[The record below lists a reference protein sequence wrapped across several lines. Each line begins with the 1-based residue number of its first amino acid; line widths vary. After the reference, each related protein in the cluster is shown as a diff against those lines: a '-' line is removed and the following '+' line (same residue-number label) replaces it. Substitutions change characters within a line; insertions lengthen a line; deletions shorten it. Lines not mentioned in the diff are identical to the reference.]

1 MMNKILLTFSS
12 ILLIISNL
20 NAQNPI
26 LEIWEIQGEE
36 LFTPYLN
43 QIIETNQNVVTHV
56 GDDYFFIQTPTY
68 RSDDNQ
74 ATSDGIIIVTNNA
87 PPVEVGNM
95 VSISGTV
102 REKFQRTQMDEAD
115 GMTITIDSTSVA
127 LPLPVILTEDF
138 PSPYNVAIPDLEKV
152 EGMLVSFPQAI
163 TNSPTNQY
171 GETSVKIGTT
181 RAFREAGIF
190 APAPNGLPEWD
201 GNPEVFE
208 IKFADGLPDQVQQW
222 ARKNVSATGVMDY
235 AFDDY
240 VLRTDEVQFSGEAP
254 LIPVDESST
263 TEATIASANFYV
275 LSDLENDYN
284 IRRQKVASYI
294 VNLMNAP
301 DILAVQEVRSLVVL
315 QDLSNLI
322 KETHPDIIYTPHLI
336 SNGTSGG
343 FVINVGY
350 LVKNTVS
357 NVQVTQLGAEE
368 QFSQGGDLHYRPPLL
383 LEGNFNSTPPQ
394 PISVLNLHLK
404 SLNNITQT
412 STKLRR
418 HEQAISVAQMV
429 EERINQNLFV
439 VGDFNAFQ
447 FSDGYVDVVNQIAGT
462 PSLGAEYS
470 VQNIVSIPLIN
481 QSLTLPIEEQYSY
494 VYQNN
499 AQILD
504 HCLTTDLQELT
515 VNKMQYMR
523 GNADFPE
530 DFENQISPNYRTS
543 DHDGFVVFIEMG
555 SEFSTSVNTVL
566 ENSFSVNFPNPFSQN
581 GQIKLNLKESESIQ
595 VSLINFDGKII
606 YEKNLGKLSKG
617 KNLITLSLIPLQIP
631 NGTYF
636 LKINGEKNF
645 QTKPLIF
652 ISK

>member
-1 MMNKILLTFSS
+1 MIKKLFYIITSILLTINTLS
-12 ILLIISNL
+12 
-20 NAQNPI
+20 AQNPV
-26 LEIWEIQGEE
+26 LEVWEIQGEE

-43 QIIETNQNVVTHV
+43 QIVETNENVVTAV

-68 RSDDNQ
+68 RSDNNQ

-87 PPVEVGNM
+87 PPVQVGNM

-115 GMTITIDSTSVA
+115 GMTITIDSTNVT
-127 LPLPVILTEDF
+127 LPLPVLLTENF
-138 PSPYNVAIPDLEKV
+138 PSPINVAIPDLEKV
-152 EGMLVSFPQAI
+152 EGMLVSCTQAI

-171 GETSVKIGTT
+171 GETSVKIGST

-190 APAPNGLPEWD
+190 APAPNGLPEFD
-201 GNPEVFE
+201 GNPETFE
-208 IKFADGLPDQVQQW
+208 IKFTDGVQDVPQLW
-222 ARKNVSATGVMDY
+222 ARRNVSATGVIDY

-240 VLRTDEVQFSGEAP
+240 ILLTENAQFSGDTP
-254 LIPVDESST
+254 LIPVDEPTS

-275 LSDLENDYN
+275 LSNLESDYMV
-284 IRRQKVASYI
+284 RRQKVASYI
-294 VNLMNAP
+294 VDLMNAP
-301 DILAVQEVRSLVVL
+301 DILAVQEVRSLAVL

-322 KETHPDIIYTPHLI
+322 KENHPDIIYTPHLV

-350 LVKNTVS
+350 MVKNTVS
-357 NVQVTQLGAEE
+357 EIQITQLGADEP
-368 QFSQGGDLHYRPPLL
+368 FSQGGDLHYRPPLL
-383 LEGNFNSTPPQ
+383 LEGNFNSSPPQ

-404 SLNNITQT
+404 SLNNISQT

-418 HEQAISVAQMV
+418 HEQAKSVAQMV
-429 EERINQNLFV
+429 EDRIDENLVV

-462 PSLGAEYS
+462 PSLGAQYPIE
-470 VQNIVSIPLIN
+470 NIVSIPLTN

-504 HCLTTDLQELT
+504 HCLTTDIQGLT
-515 VNKMQYMR
+515 VEKMQYVR
-523 GNADFPE
+523 GNADFSE
-530 DFENQISPNYRTS
+530 DFDNQISPNYRTS
-543 DHDGFVVFIEMG
+543 DHDGFVLFLEMG
-555 SEFSTSVNTVL
+555 GEFTTSVNTVL
-566 ENSFSVNFPNPFSQN
+566 ENSFSVDFPNPFSQN
-581 GQIKLNLKESESIQ
+581 DMVTLNLKQSETIQ
-595 VSLINFDGKII
+595 ISLVNLDGKII
-606 YEKNLGKLSKG
+606 LENNFGKLAEG
-617 KNLITLSLIPLQIP
+617 KNSITLPLQIP

-636 LKINGEKNF
+636 LKIRGEENF

>member
-1 MMNKILLTFSS
+1 MNKFLLANLS

-20 NAQNPI
+20 SAQNPV

-43 QIIETNQNVVTHV
+43 QIVETNENVVTQV
-56 GDDYFFIQTPTY
+56 GDDYFFIQTPAY
-68 RSDDNQ
+68 RSDNNQ
-74 ATSDGIIIVTNNA
+74 ATSDGIIILTNNS
-87 PPVEVGNM
+87 PPVEVGNL

-102 REKFQRTQMDEAD
+102 RESFQRTQMDESD
-115 GMTITIDSTSVA
+115 GMSIIIDSISVN
-127 LPLPVILTEDF
+127 LPEPVLLTEDF
-138 PSPYNVAIPDLEKV
+138 PSPNNVAIPDLEKV
-152 EGMLVSFPQAI
+152 EGMLVTFTQAI
-163 TNSPTNQY
+163 TNSPTNQF

-181 RAFREAGIF
+181 RAFREPGIF

-208 IKFADGLPDQVQQW
+208 VKIADGFPDENQQW
-222 ARKNVSATGVMDY
+222 ARVNVSATGVMDY
-235 AFDDY
+235 AFNDY
-240 VLRTDEVQFSGEAP
+240 ILRTNDFQFSGNAP
-254 LIPVDESST
+254 LIPVDEPTST
-263 TEATIASANFYV
+263 QATIGCANFYV
-275 LSDLENDYN
+275 LSNLENEYLT
-284 IRRQKVASYI
+284 RRQKVASYI
-294 VNLMNAP
+294 VDLMQAP
-301 DILAVQEVRSLVVL
+301 DILAVQEVRSLAVL

-322 KETHPDIIYTPHLI
+322 KENHPEIIYTPHLI

-357 NVQVTQLGAEE
+357 DVQITQLGADEP
-368 QFSQGGDLHYRPPLL
+368 FSQGGDLHYRPPLL
-383 LEGNFNSTPPQ
+383 LEGNFNSSPPQ

-404 SLNNITQT
+404 SLNGITQT

-429 EERINQNLFV
+429 EERIAENLVV

-462 PSLGAEYS
+462 PSLGAEYP
-470 VQNIVSIPLIN
+470 VENIVSTPLIN
-481 QSLTLPIEEQYSY
+481 QSLALPIDEQYSY
-494 VYQNN
+494 IFQNN

-504 HCLTTDLQELT
+504 HCLTTDLQGLT
-515 VNKMQYMR
+515 VEKMQYVR
-523 GNADFPE
+523 GNADFSE

-543 DHDGFVVFIEMG
+543 DHDGFVLFLEMD

-566 ENSFSVNFPNPFSQN
+566 ENNFSINFPNPFSPNDQVT
-581 GQIKLNLKESESIQ
+581 LNLTEAEIIHF
-595 VSLINFDGKII
+595 SLINFDGKII
-606 YEKNLGKLSKG
+606 FEKNLGKLPEG
-617 KNLITLSLIPLQIP
+617 KNSITLPLQIP
-631 NGTYF
+631 SGTYF
-636 LKINGEKNF
+636 LKVNGDKNF
-645 QTKPLIF
+645 QTNPLIF

>member
-1 MMNKILLTFSS
+1 MIKKLFYIITSILLTINTLS
-12 ILLIISNL
+12 
-20 NAQNPI
+20 AQNPV
-26 LEIWEIQGEE
+26 LEVWEIQGEE

-43 QIIETNQNVVTHV
+43 QIVETNENVVTAV

-68 RSDDNQ
+68 RSDNNQ

-87 PPVEVGNM
+87 PPVQVGNM

-115 GMTITIDSTSVA
+115 GMTITIDSTNVT
-127 LPLPVILTEDF
+127 LPLPVLLTENF
-138 PSPYNVAIPDLEKV
+138 PSPINVAIPDLEKV
-152 EGMLVSFPQAI
+152 EGMLVSCAQAI

-171 GETSVKIGTT
+171 GETSVKIGST

-190 APAPNGLPEWD
+190 APAPNGLPEFD
-201 GNPEVFE
+201 GNPETFE
-208 IKFADGLPDQVQQW
+208 IKFTDGVQDVPQLW
-222 ARKNVSATGVMDY
+222 ARRNVSATGVIDY

-240 VLRTDEVQFSGEAP
+240 ILLTENAQFSGDTP
-254 LIPVDESST
+254 LIPVDEPTS

-275 LSDLENDYN
+275 LSNLESDYMV
-284 IRRQKVASYI
+284 RRQKVASYI
-294 VNLMNAP
+294 VDLMNAP
-301 DILAVQEVRSLVVL
+301 DILAVQEVRSLAVL

-322 KETHPDIIYTPHLI
+322 KENHPDIIYTPHLV

-350 LVKNTVS
+350 MVKNTVS
-357 NVQVTQLGAEE
+357 DIQITQLGADEP
-368 QFSQGGDLHYRPPLL
+368 FSQGGDLHYRPPLL
-383 LEGNFNSTPPQ
+383 LEGNFNSSPPQ

-404 SLNNITQT
+404 SLNNISQT

-418 HEQAISVAQMV
+418 HEQAKSVAQMV
-429 EERINQNLFV
+429 EDRIDENLVV

-462 PSLGAEYS
+462 PSLGAQYPIE
-470 VQNIVSIPLIN
+470 NIVSIPLTN

-504 HCLTTDLQELT
+504 HCLTTDIQGLT
-515 VNKMQYMR
+515 VEKMQYVR
-523 GNADFPE
+523 GNADFSE
-530 DFENQISPNYRTS
+530 DFDNQISPNYRTS
-543 DHDGFVVFIEMG
+543 DHDGFVLFLEMG
-555 SEFSTSVNTVL
+555 GEFTTSVNTVL
-566 ENSFSVNFPNPFSQN
+566 ENSFSVDFPNPFSQN
-581 GQIKLNLKESESIQ
+581 DMVTLNLKQSETIQ
-595 VSLINFDGKII
+595 ISLVNLDGKII
-606 YEKNLGKLSKG
+606 LENNFGKLAEG
-617 KNLITLSLIPLQIP
+617 KNSITLPLQIP

-636 LKINGEKNF
+636 LKIRGEENF

>member
-1 MMNKILLTFSS
+1 MNKILLLTSS

-20 NAQNPI
+20 TAQNPS

-43 QIIETNQNVVTHV
+43 QIIETNENVVTHV

-68 RSDDNQ
+68 RSDNNQ
-74 ATSDGIIIVTNNA
+74 STSDGIIIVTNNA
-87 PPVEVGNM
+87 PPVEVGNL

-115 GMTITIDSTSVA
+115 GMTITIDSTIVS
-127 LPLPVILTEDF
+127 LPQPVMLTEDF
-138 PSPYNVAIPDLEKV
+138 PSPNNVEIPDLEKV
-152 EGMLVSFPQAI
+152 EGMLVSFSQGI

-171 GETSVKIGTT
+171 GETSIKIGTT

-190 APAPNGLPEWD
+190 TPAPNGLPEWD

-208 IKFADGLPDQVQQW
+208 IKLADGLPDQDQQW
-222 ARKNVSATGVMDY
+222 ARRTVSATGVMDF

-240 VLRTDEVQFSGEAP
+240 ILRTNDFQFSGEAP
-254 LIPVDESST
+254 LISVDEPSL

-275 LSDLENDYN
+275 LSNLENEYL

-294 VNLMNAP
+294 VDLMNAP
-301 DILAVQEVRSLVVL
+301 DILAVQEVRSLAVL

-322 KETHPDIIYTPHLI
+322 KENHPDIIYTPYLI

-357 NVQVTQLGAEE
+357 DVQITQLGAEE

-383 LEGNFNSTPPQ
+383 LEGNLNSSPPL

-404 SLNNITQT
+404 SLNNISQT

-429 EERINQNLFV
+429 EERIDDNLFV

-447 FSDGYVDVVNQIAGT
+447 FSDGIVDVVNQIAGT
-462 PSLGAEYS
+462 PSLGAEYP
-470 VQNIVSIPLIN
+470 VQNIVSTPLTN

-494 VYQNN
+494 VFQNN

-515 VNKMQYMR
+515 VEKMQYVR
-523 GNADFPE
+523 GNADFSR
-530 DFENQISPNYRTS
+530 DFENTISPNYRTS
-543 DHDGFVVFIEMG
+543 DHDGFVLFLEMG
-555 SEFSTSVNTVL
+555 SEFTTSVNTVL
-566 ENSFSVNFPNPFSQN
+566 ENSFEVNFPNPFSQN
-581 GQIKLNLKESESIQ
+581 DQVVLKLEESETIQ
-595 VSLINFDGKII
+595 ISLINFDGKII
-606 YEKNLGKLSKG
+606 FEKHLGKLAKG
-617 KNLITLSLIPLQIP
+617 ENFITIPLQITT
-631 NGTYF
+631 GTYF
-636 LKINGEKNF
+636 LNIKGEKNN
-645 QTKPLIF
+645 QTKQLIF
-652 ISK
+652 IFK

>member
-1 MMNKILLTFSS
+1 MVNKISFTFSFILLT
-12 ILLIISNL
+12 INTLC
-20 NAQNPI
+20 AQNPI

-43 QIIETNQNVVTHV
+43 QIVETNENVVTAV

-68 RSDDNQ
+68 RSDNNQ

-87 PPVEVGNM
+87 PPVNVGNM

-102 REKFQRTQMDEAD
+102 RESFQRTQMDEAD
-115 GMTITIDSTSVA
+115 GMTITIDSINVDLPIPVA
-127 LPLPVILTEDF
+127 LTENF

-152 EGMLVSFPQAI
+152 EGMLVSVTQAI

-171 GETSVKIGTT
+171 GETSVKIGST
-181 RAFREAGIF
+181 RAFREPGIE
-190 APAPNGLPEWD
+190 APAPSNLPEWD

-208 IKFADGLPDQVQQW
+208 IKFADGATDVPQLW
-222 ARKNVSATGVMDY
+222 ARRNVSATGVIDY

-240 VLRTDEVQFSGEAP
+240 ILLTEDAQFSGATP
-254 LIPVDESST
+254 LIPVDEPTST
-263 TEATIASANFYV
+263 QATIGCVNFYV
-275 LSDLENDYN
+275 LSDLENDYLV
-284 IRRQKVASYI
+284 RRQKVADYI

-301 DILAVQEVRSLVVL
+301 DILAVQEVRSLAVL

-322 KETHPDIIYTPHLI
+322 KENNPDIIYTPHLI
-336 SNGTSGG
+336 SNGTSGS

-357 NVQVTQLGAEE
+357 DIHVTQLGADEP
-368 QFSQGGDLHYRPPLL
+368 FSQGGDLHYRPPLL
-383 LEGNFNSTPPQ
+383 LEGNFNSSPPQ

-404 SLNNITQT
+404 SLNGITQT
-412 STKLRR
+412 SNKLRR
-418 HEQAISVAQMV
+418 HEQAKSVAQMV
-429 EERINQNLFV
+429 EARVDENLV
-439 VGDFNAFQ
+439 VLGDFNAFQ

-462 PSLGAEYS
+462 PSLGAEYP
-470 VQNIVSIPLIN
+470 VENIVSTPLTN
-481 QSLTLPIEEQYSY
+481 LSLTLPIEEQYSY
-494 VYQNN
+494 IFQNN

-504 HCLTTDLQELT
+504 HCLSTDLQGLT
-515 VNKMQYMR
+515 FEKMQYVR
-523 GNADFPE
+523 GNADFSE

-543 DHDGFVVFIEMG
+543 DHDGFVVFFDMG
-555 SEFSTSVNTVL
+555 SEFTTSVNTL
-566 ENSFSVNFPNPFSQN
+566 LQNNFSVDFPNPFSQN
-581 GQIKLNLKESESIQ
+581 NFVTLNLEESETIQ
-595 VSLINFDGKII
+595 ISLINFDGKII
-606 YEKNLGKLSKG
+606 FEKNLGKLPQG
-617 KNLITLSLIPLQIP
+617 ENIITIPLQIP

-636 LKINGEKNF
+636 LKVNGEKNN

>member
-1 MMNKILLTFSS
+1 MNKILLFISS
-12 ILLIISNL
+12 ILLITSNL
-20 NAQNPI
+20 NAQYPN

-43 QIIETNQNVVTHV
+43 QIIETNENVVTHV

-68 RSDDNQ
+68 RSDSNQ
-74 ATSDGIIIVTNNA
+74 STSDGIIIVTSNT
-87 PPVEVGNM
+87 PSVEVGNL
-95 VSISGTV
+95 VSIIGTV

-115 GMTITIDSTSVA
+115 GMTIVIDSNIVS
-127 LPLPVILTEDF
+127 LPQYVELSEDF
-138 PSPYNVAIPDLEKV
+138 PSPNNVIIPDLEKV
-152 EGMLVSFPQAI
+152 EGMLVSFSQGI

-201 GNPEVFE
+201 GNPELFE
-208 IKFADGLPDQVQQW
+208 IKLADGIPNQDQQW
-222 ARKNVSATGVMDY
+222 ARINISASGVMDY

-240 VLRTDEVQFSGEAP
+240 IIRTDDFQFSGEAP
-254 LIPVDESST
+254 LIPVDKPSS

-275 LSDLENDYN
+275 LSNLENEYL

-294 VNLMNAP
+294 VDLMNAP
-301 DILAVQEVRSLVVL
+301 DILAVQEVRSLAVL

-322 KETHPDIIYTPHLI
+322 KENHPDIIYTPHLI

-357 NVQVTQLGAEE
+357 DVQITQLGADEP
-368 QFSQGGDLHYRPPLL
+368 FSQGGDLHYRPPLL
-383 LEGNFNSTPPQ
+383 LEGNLNSSPPL

-404 SLNNITQT
+404 SLNNISQT

-429 EERINQNLFV
+429 EERIDDNLVV

-447 FSDGYVDVVNQIAGT
+447 FSDGIVDVVNQIAGT
-462 PSLGAEYS
+462 PSLGAEYP
-470 VQNIVSIPLIN
+470 VQSIVSTPLTN

-504 HCLTTDLQELT
+504 HCLTADLQELT
-515 VNKMQYMR
+515 VNKMQYVR
-523 GNADFPE
+523 GNADFSE
-530 DFENQISPNYRTS
+530 NFENQISPNYRTS
-543 DHDGFVVFIEMG
+543 DHDGFVLFLEMG
-555 SEFSTSVNTVL
+555 SEFTTSVNTAL
-566 ENSFSVNFPNPFSQN
+566 KNSFEVDFPNPFSQN
-581 GQIKLNLKESESIQ
+581 DQVVLNLKESETIQ

-606 YEKNLGKLSKG
+606 FEKNLGKLSKG
-617 KNLITLSLIPLQIP
+617 KKFVTIPLQIP

-636 LKINGEKNF
+636 LNIKGEKNN

-652 ISK
+652 IFK

>member
-1 MMNKILLTFSS
+1 MMNKILLVTSS
-12 ILLIISNL
+12 ILLIINSL
-20 NAQNPI
+20 NAQNPT
-26 LEIWEIQGEE
+26 LEVWEIQGEE
-36 LFTPYLN
+36 IFTPYLN
-43 QIIETNQNVVTHV
+43 QIIETNENVVTHV

-68 RSDDNQ
+68 RSDNNQ

-102 REKFQRTQMDEAD
+102 REKFQRTQMDQAD
-115 GMTITIDSTSVA
+115 GMTITIDSTIVT
-127 LPLPVILTEDF
+127 LPQPVILTEDF
-138 PSPYNVAIPDLEKV
+138 PSPNNVLIPDLEKV
-152 EGMLVSFPQAI
+152 EGMLVSFSQAI

-171 GETSVKIGTT
+171 GETSVKIGST

-190 APAPNGLPEWD
+190 APAPNGLPEFD
-201 GNPEVFE
+201 GNPETFE
-208 IKFADGLPDQVQQW
+208 IKFADGVSDVPQLW
-222 ARKNVSATGVMDY
+222 ARRNVSATGVIDF

-240 VLRTDEVQFSGEAP
+240 ILRTKNAQFSGDTPFIA
-254 LIPVDESST
+254 VDVPTS

-275 LSDLENDYN
+275 LSDLENDYLV
-284 IRRQKVASYI
+284 RRQKVAAYI
-294 VNLMNAP
+294 VDLMNAP
-301 DILAVQEVRSLVVL
+301 DILAVQEVRSLAVL

-322 KETHPDIIYTPHLI
+322 KENHPDIIYTPHLV

-357 NVQVTQLGAEE
+357 DIQITQLGADEP
-368 QFSQGGDLHYRPPLL
+368 FSQGGDLHYRPPLL
-383 LEGNFNSTPPQ
+383 LEGNFNSSPPQ
-394 PISVLNLHLK
+394 SISVLNLHLK
-404 SLNNITQT
+404 SLNNISQT

-418 HEQAISVAQMV
+418 HEQAKSVAQMV
-429 EERINQNLFV
+429 EDRIDENLVV

-462 PSLGAEYS
+462 PSLGAQYPIE
-470 VQNIVSIPLIN
+470 NIVSIPLTN

-504 HCLTTDLQELT
+504 HCLTTHIQGLT
-515 VNKMQYMR
+515 VEKMQYVR
-523 GNADFPE
+523 GNADFSE
-530 DFENQISPNYRTS
+530 DFGNQISPNYRTS
-543 DHDGFVVFIEMG
+543 DHDGFVLFLEMG
-555 SEFSTSVNTVL
+555 SEFTTSVNTVL
-566 ENSFSVNFPNPFSQN
+566 ENSFSFDFPNPFSQN
-581 GQIKLNLKESESIQ
+581 EMVTLNLKQSETILI
-595 VSLINFDGKII
+595 SLVNIDGKII
-606 YEKNLGKLSKG
+606 YEKKLGKLAAG
-617 KNLITLSLIPLQIP
+617 KNSITLPLQIP

-636 LKINGEKNF
+636 LKIRGEKNF